1 MWIRLLVR
9 WDLSRPTSWAVKKS
23 MSARRQ
29 ILVRMV
35 VRVLTSWPRI
45 DAIVRKISLDKIVS
59 PHMMIV
65 SQLIVDLVSA

>member
-9 WDLSRPTSWAVKKS
+9 WDLSRQTRWAVKKS
-23 MSARRQ
+23 MSARQ
-29 ILVRMV
+29 IRVRTEV
-35 VRVLTSWPRI
+35 LVLTSWPRI

-65 SQLIVDLVSA
+65 FQLIVDLVSA

>member
-9 WDLSRPTSWAVKKS
+9 WDLSRQTIWAVKKS
-23 MSARRQ
+23 MSARQ
-29 ILVRMV
+29 ILVRTEAL
-35 VRVLTSWPRI
+35 VLTSWPRI

-65 SQLIVDLVSA
+65 FQLIVDLVSA

>member
-9 WDLSRPTSWAVKKS
+9 WDLSRQTRWAVKKS
-23 MSARRQ
+23 MSARQ
-29 ILVRMV
+29 TLVRTEAL
-35 VRVLTSWPRI
+35 VLTSWPRI

-65 SQLIVDLVSA
+65 FQLIVDLVSA

>member
-9 WDLSRPTSWAVKKS
+9 WDLSRQTGWAAKKS
-23 MSARRQ
+23 MSARQ
-29 ILVRMV
+29 ILVRTEAL
-35 VRVLTSWPRI
+35 VLTSWPRI

>member
-9 WDLSRPTSWAVKKS
+9 WDLSRQTIWAVKRS
-23 MSARRQ
+23 MNARQ
-29 ILVRMV
+29 ILVRTEAL
-35 VRVLTSWPRI
+35 VLTSWPRI

-65 SQLIVDLVSA
+65 FQLIVDLVSA

>member
-9 WDLSRPTSWAVKKS
+9 WDLSRQTRWAVKKS
-23 MSARRQ
+23 MSARQ
-29 ILVRMV
+29 IRVRTEVLVLM
-35 VRVLTSWPRI
+35 SWLRI

-65 SQLIVDLVSA
+65 FQLIVDLVSA

>member
-9 WDLSRPTSWAVKKS
+9 WDLSRQTRWAVKKS
-23 MSARRQ
+23 MSARQ
-29 ILVRMV
+29 IRVRTEAL
-35 VRVLTSWPRI
+35 VLTSWRRI

-65 SQLIVDLVSA
+65 FQLIVDLVSV

>member
-9 WDLSRPTSWAVKKS
+9 WDLSRQTRWAVKRS
-23 MSARRQ
+23 MSARQ
-29 ILVRMV
+29 ILVRTE
-35 VRVLTSWPRI
+35 VLVPTNWPRI

-65 SQLIVDLVSA
+65 FQLIVDLVSA

>member
-9 WDLSRPTSWAVKKS
+9 WDLSRQTRWAVKKS
-23 MSARRQ
+23 MSARQ
-29 ILVRMV
+29 IRVRTEVLVLM
-35 VRVLTSWPRI
+35 SWRRI

-65 SQLIVDLVSA
+65 FQLIVDLVSA

>member
-9 WDLSRPTSWAVKKS
+9 WDLSRQTIWAVKKS
-23 MSARRQ
+23 MSARQ
-29 ILVRMV
+29 ILVRTEAL
-35 VRVLTSWPRI
+35 VLTSWPRI

>member
-9 WDLSRPTSWAVKKS
+9 WDLSRQTIWAVKKS
-23 MSARRQ
+23 MSARQ
-29 ILVRMV
+29 ILVRTEV
-35 VRVLTSWPRI
+35 LVLTSWPRI

-65 SQLIVDLVSA
+65 FQLIVDLVSA

>member
-9 WDLSRPTSWAVKKS
+9 WDLSRQTRWAVKTS
-23 MSARRQ
+23 MSARQ
-29 ILVRMV
+29 TLVRTEAL
-35 VRVLTSWPRI
+35 VLTSWPRI

-65 SQLIVDLVSA
+65 FQLIVDLVSA

>member
-9 WDLSRPTSWAVKKS
+9 WDLSRQTHWAVKKS
-23 MSARRQ
+23 MSARQ
-29 ILVRMV
+29 ILVRTEV
-35 VRVLTSWPRI
+35 LVLTSWPRI

-65 SQLIVDLVSA
+65 FQLIVDLVCA

>member
-9 WDLSRPTSWAVKKS
+9 WDLSRQTIWAVKKS
-23 MSARRQ
+23 MSARQ
-29 ILVRMV
+29 ILVRTEV
-35 VRVLTSWPRI
+35 LVLTSWPRI

-65 SQLIVDLVSA
+65 FQLIVELVSA